1 MALNNT
7 NPLDYT
13 LLIKFIDGQASPAET
28 AEVAAWLDAD
38 PGNRALYFQV
48 KDILDQ
54 QRVSAVTREE
64 TDQRWLQIAGQLQQA
79 TTAPVPVRRLPW
91 LKYAAAVLVLVVGGG
106 IAAYLLRQPPHEE
119 PLLALVS
126 QKATVQHMLLPDSTQ
141 VWIKPGGQLRY
152 RNVKDGLRE
161 LWLEGSGYF
170 EVVKNTATP
179 FKIHT
184 SGITVVVLGTS
195 FTVNNDQHNTNVI
208 VNTGMVKASTQ
219 EQDMLVRP
227 GERATVINNTL
238 RMDSVNAPLYA
249 AWKDGDYKFENT
261 SVAELKEVLEANY
274 GYEVTILQPQKFR
287 TTSIS
292 GRMLITDAQS
302 LCHSLSGMLEAD
314 VRKDGNRIIIQPK

>member
-28 AEVAAWLDAD
+28 AEVAAWLDAA
-38 PGNRALYFQV
+38 PGNRDLYFRV

-64 TDQRWLQIAGQLQQA
+64 TDGRWLQIAGQLQPA
-79 TTAPVPVRRLPW
+79 AAEPVPVRRLHW
-91 LKYAAAVLVLVVGGG
+91 LKYAAAVLVLVIGGG
-106 IAAYLLRQPPHEE
+106 IATYMLLQSPREE
-119 PLLALVS
+119 PLLTLVPE
-126 QKATVQHMLLPDSTQ
+126 KATVQHMVLPDSTR
-141 VWIKPGGQLRY
+141 VWIKPGGRLRY

-161 LWLEGSGYF
+161 LWLEGCGYF

-179 FKIHT
+179 FRIHT
-184 SGITVVVLGTS
+184 PGITVTVLGTS
-195 FTVNNDQHNTNVI
+195 FTVNDDQHNTNVI
-208 VNTGMVKASTQ
+208 VNTGMVKATAH

-227 GERATVINNTL
+227 GQRATVVSNTL
-238 RMDSVNAPLYA
+238 RMDSVNAQLFA

-261 SVAELKEVLEANY
+261 SVAELKELLEANY

-302 LCHSLSGMLEAD
+302 LCQSLSGMLEAD
-314 VRKDGNRIIIQPK
+314 VRKEGNRIIIQPK

>member
-1 MALNNT
+1 MAPNNT

-28 AEVAAWLDAD
+28 AEVAAWLDAA
-38 PGNRALYFQV
+38 PANRERYFQV

-64 TDQRWLQIAGQLQQA
+64 TDERWQQIAGQLQA
-79 TTAPVPVRRLPW
+79 AAEPVPLRRLSW
-91 LKYAAAVLVLVVGGG
+91 LKYAAAVLVLVIGGG
-106 IAAYLLRQPPHEE
+106 IAAYVLQPSPREE
-119 PLLALVS
+119 PLLTLVS
-126 QKATVQHMLLPDSTQ
+126 QKATVQHMVLPDSTR

-179 FKIHT
+179 FRIHT
-184 SGITVVVLGTS
+184 PGISVVVLGTS
-195 FTVNNDQHNTNVI
+195 FTVNDDQHNTNVI
-208 VNTGMVKASTQ
+208 VNTGMVKASAHEQ
-219 EQDMLVRP
+219 EMLVRP
-227 GERATVINNTL
+227 GQRATVVSNTL
-238 RMDSVNAPLYA
+238 RIDSVNAQLFA

-261 SVAELKEVLEANY
+261 SVAELKELLEANY

-302 LCHSLSGMLEAD
+302 LCQSLSGMLEAD
-314 VRKDGNRIIIQPK
+314 VRKDGHRIIIQPK

>member
-1 MALNNT
+1 MAPINT

-28 AEVAAWLDAD
+28 AEVTAWLEAA
-38 PGNRALYFQV
+38 PANRELYFRV

-64 TDQRWLQIAGQLQQA
+64 TDGRWQQVAGQLQA
-79 TTAPVPVRRLPW
+79 AAAPVPVQRLRW
-91 LKYAAAVLVLVVGGG
+91 LKYAAAVLVLAGGG
-106 IAAYLLRQPPHEE
+106 IAAYILQQSPREE
-119 PLLALVS
+119 PLLTLVS
-126 QKATVQHMLLPDSTQ
+126 QKATVQHMVLPDSTR
-141 VWIKPGGQLRY
+141 VWIKPGSQLRY

-179 FKIHT
+179 FRIHT
-184 SGITVVVLGTS
+184 PGITVTVLGTS
-195 FTVNNDQHNTNVI
+195 FTVNDDQHNTNVI
-208 VNTGMVKASTQ
+208 VNTGMVKASAQ

-227 GERATVINNTL
+227 GQRATVVSNTL
-238 RMDSVNAPLYA
+238 RMDSVNAQLFA

-261 SVAELKEVLEANY
+261 AVGELKELLEANY

-314 VRKDGNRIIIQPK
+314 VRKEGNRIIIQPK